1 MKKEFFLK
9 SYIGLSI
16 LYLLIVFLGQEQLAW
31 FIKPFLIPFLSLG
44 VIFHGSFPSKKLLL
58 SALVFSWIGDI
69 ILLFSD
75 KYEAYLISGLIAF
88 LISHMVYII
97 TFSKQLKI
105 RNRKNK
111 AVFWIGVTVIIVY
124 LLTML
129 AILSPSLG
137 DFKIPV
143 FVYALVISTMLL
155 FAFKGFLIWQ
165 EPANWYILL
174 GAIIFVSSDSILA
187 FDKFYLGASIIQAP
201 FLIMVTYLVAQYLI
215 VKGIFSL
222 NQKNS
227 IPSS

>member
-31 FIKPFLIPFLSLG
+31 FIKPFLIPFISLG

-75 KYEAYLISGLIAF
+75 KHEAYLISGLIAF

-105 RNRKNK
+105 GNRKNK

-222 NQKNS
+222 NQKKYHS
-227 IPSS
+227 L

>member
-31 FIKPFLIPFLSLG
+31 FIKPFLIPFISLG

-75 KYEAYLISGLIAF
+75 KHEAYLISGLIAF

-222 NQKNS
+222 NQKK
-227 IPSS
+227 

>member
-1 MKKEFFLK
+1 MKNEFFLK

-16 LYLLIVFLGQEQLAW
+16 LYLLIVFIGQEQLAW

-58 SALVFSWIGDI
+58 SALVFSWIGDVL
-69 ILLFSD
+69 LLFSD
-75 KYEAYLISGLIAF
+75 KHEAYFISGLIAF
-88 LISHMVYII
+88 LISHIVYII

-124 LLTML
+124 LMTML
-129 AILSPSLG
+129 AILLPSLG
-137 DFKIPV
+137 DFKIPI
-143 FVYALVISTMLL
+143 FIYALVLSTMLL
-155 FAFKGFLIWQ
+155 FAFKGFLIWK
-165 EPANWYILL
+165 EPANWYILV
-174 GAIIFVSSDSILA
+174 GAITFVSSDSILA
-187 FDKFYLGASIIQAP
+187 FGKFYLSASIIQAP

-222 NQKNS
+222 NQKK
-227 IPSS
+227 